1 MFVALPVA
9 MKPLCPKTALRIS
22 ILLLALIAINLS
34 SPLWAGWNGAE
45 WNMTAEQVAE
55 ATDGLAPQSSGK
67 RKDKLDGRLVGNVG
81 EQKLGK
87 AKFRAVYYYDN
98 AGLAQI
104 TLNRRSGS
112 CEGVLRA
119 LTDQFGEPTT
129 MQDQVVLRTLTWLKP
144 REENRVTLVVSRGL
158 CDVILQ
164 KYLP

>member
-1 MFVALPVA
+1 MFVTLSIA
-9 MKPLCPKTALRIS
+9 MKPLCPKIALRSS

-34 SPLWAGWNGAE
+34 SPLSAGWNGAE

-55 ATDGLAPQSSGK
+55 ATEGLAPQSSGK

-81 EQKLGK
+81 EQTLGK
-87 AKFRAVYYYDN
+87 AKFRAVYYYDDV
-98 AGLAQI
+98 GLAQI

-119 LTDQFGEPTT
+119 LTDQFGEPTE
-129 MQDQVVLRTLTWLKP
+129 MQDQLILRTLTWLKP
-144 REENRVTLVVSRGL
+144 QEENRVTMVVSRSL

-164 KYLP
+164 RYLP